1 MGNAQ
6 RKMSNSPRW
15 GGIPVYIAFSTKN
28 NKFVEKGQD
37 KIKQIY
43 ASKGE
48 GKHYLVKFVM

>member
-6 RKMSNSPRW
+6 RKMSSSLRW